1 MRRALRI
8 LLSVLV
14 VLAAFIWVVAAMRE
28 LALLVLLVAAASL
41 LIGPLRRRRLYPIG
55 AWLLFLVAMLVP
67 YDVTLRNV
75 PGPPRFVR
83 CCPGMPYHD
92 IEDTMR
98 RANAGECVI
107 CSDVVSG
114 FEPTWYLVW

>member
-1 MRRALRI
+1 MRKALQI
-8 LLSVLV
+8 LVSLLV

-41 LIGPLRRRRLYPIG
+41 LIGPFRRRRLFPVS
-55 AWLLFLVAMLVP
+55 AWSLFVVVMLVP

-83 CCPGMPYHD
+83 CCPGAPYYD
-92 IEDTMR
+92 LADTIR
-98 RANAGECVI
+98 RADAGECEL